1 MAANELTIRIW
12 VNPDDPNDKTIYY
25 QINDN
30 PEEFLLKSDGSS
42 GNFQTQ
48 LGQIVGP
55 KFLDIF
61 NDYQSKHTML
71 HELSSTLKSKIHI
84 PKFSKSAKVYPAPT
98 GGKKTKSKRSYNS
111 NKTLKNRK

>member
-71 HELSSTLKSKIHI
+71 HKLSTFKSKIHI
-84 PKFSKSAKVYPAPT
+84 PKLFSVPTKVHPEPT